1 MSASFREAVWRR
13 HGAGDAEVPEL
24 LGYAR
29 DPFDWSGLAR
39 ARELPWPDAPHVA
52 AWQAYADQARE
63 RGVWAVLR
71 ERLVQLRFP
80 IREGISGTPEY
91 AVATRNGAPGPAA
104 SHAGFGLHEPD
115 RLQLLIHPT
124 PVGRVPV
131 LIAGH
136 RDDFVMLVQALT
148 RRNEPEPVPDSMG
161 ACCIA
166 GYTNWDR
173 VHQQYRSG
181 GAAGWSSFIREL
193 APRRELYQDRFILLS
208 PAEYSGVPAREMGLD
223 QEEWLRKSVR
233 VRLEHECTHY
243 LTRELLGSM
252 RNVLLDEL
260 LADYRGIVAVEGRYR
275 ADWFLRF
282 LGLSG
287 GLNGSS
293 DPARGR
299 LPLYRGTPP
308 LSDRSLAT
316 LGSAARACAAALEEF
331 DRGRGGRERGLR
343 QQLHEVASI
352 AWVGLEGLAAADAR
366 DRLADAWEH
375 VGAMLGPEVPRG

>member
-1 MSASFREAVWRR
+1 VSASAESVWRR

-24 LGYAR
+24 LDYAR
-29 DPFDWSGLAR
+29 GRFDWSGLAR
-39 ARELPWPDAPHVA
+39 SKELPWPDPPHVA
-52 AWQAYADQARE
+52 AWEAYAEEARE

-71 ERLVQLRFP
+71 ERLVQFRFP
-80 IREGISGTPEY
+80 LREGISGTPEY
-91 AVATRNGAPGPAA
+91 VVATRSGAPGPAA
-104 SHAGFGLHEPD
+104 FGEGFGLRQPD

-136 RDDFVMLVQALT
+136 RDDFVMMVQALT

-161 ACCIA
+161 ACCVA

-173 VHQQYRSG
+173 VHQHYRTRG
-181 GAAGWSSFIREL
+181 AHDGAAGWSSFLREL

-208 PAEYSGVPAREMGLD
+208 AAEYSGVPAHEMGLGR
-223 QEEWLRKSVR
+223 EEWLRKSVR
-233 VRLEHECTHY
+233 IRLEHECTHY

-252 RNVLLDEL
+252 RNALLDEL
-260 LADYRGIVAVEGRYR
+260 LADYQGIVAAEGRYR

-282 LGLSG
+282 LGLD
-287 GLNGSS
+287 GSS

-299 LPLYRGTPP
+299 LSLYRGTPP
-308 LSDRSLAT
+308 VSDRSLAV

-331 DRGRGGRERGLR
+331 DRDRSGRERTLR
-343 QQLHEVASI
+343 HQLHEVVSA
-352 AWVGLEGLAAADAR
+352 AWVGLEGLASADAR
-366 DRLADAWEH
+366 DRLAQAWDSI
-375 VGAMLGPEVPRG
+375 GAMLGGEAQRG